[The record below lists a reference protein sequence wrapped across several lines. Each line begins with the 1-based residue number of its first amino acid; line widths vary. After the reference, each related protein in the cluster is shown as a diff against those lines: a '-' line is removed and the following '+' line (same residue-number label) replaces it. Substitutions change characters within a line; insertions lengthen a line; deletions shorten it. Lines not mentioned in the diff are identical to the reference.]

1 MSLFSNILV
10 VVIILAVLVVV
21 ENRFR
26 VVTDKVNAG

>member
-1 MSLFSNILV
+1 MYIFTSLLV

-26 VVTDKVNAG
+26 VATDKVNAG